1 MNFSSRSYQP
11 ELLDQDNIPF
21 ADIEQNMNELDIINR
36 FLGGHRVTL
45 AGLSKLVVNRSALS
59 ICEIGCGGGDNLRAV
74 HRWCQRRNMDAK
86 LIGIDINPDCIRIA
100 RARTSESSSTFI
112 TADYHTVSLEYD
124 KPDIIFS
131 SLFCHHFREREII
144 FMLHWMRENS
154 SRGFL
159 ST

>member
-74 HRWCQRRNMDAK
+74 HNWCQ
-86 LIGIDINPDCIRIA
+86 
-100 RARTSESSSTFI
+100 
-112 TADYHTVSLEYD
+112 
-124 KPDIIFS
+124 
-131 SLFCHHFREREII
+131 
-144 FMLHWMRENS
+144 
-154 SRGFL
+154 
-159 ST
+159 